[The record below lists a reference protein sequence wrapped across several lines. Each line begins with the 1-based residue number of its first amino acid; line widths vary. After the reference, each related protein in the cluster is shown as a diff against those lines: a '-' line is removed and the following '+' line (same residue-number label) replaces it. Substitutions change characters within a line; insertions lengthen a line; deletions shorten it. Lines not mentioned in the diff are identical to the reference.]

1 MGCSTATQAAHQP
14 KELLKYKSTQP
25 RSETCSITLYNVPLF
40 EAKQRSY
47 SYPSRGS
54 PTIILLYSITHT
66 LQVPKTH
73 CPDVLT
79 LGLIQ
84 INPPLTNFRTEVL
97 AQMLQIFLANH
108 PNSGVILNYAWHS
121 NTLNLKG
128 VVMHAMG
135 EWYRN
140 SQVRFRKF
148 QLVQKGI
155 TT

>member
-1 MGCSTATQAAHQP
+1 MGHPEKLPYHIIVSDHPTKPDLT
-14 KELLKYKSTQP
+14 LL
-25 RSETCSITLYNVPLF
+25 
-40 EAKQRSY
+40 
-47 SYPSRGS
+47 
-54 PTIILLYSITHT
+54 

-135 EWYRN
+135 EWYRS
-140 SQVRFRKF
+140 SQVGLIVDFSYILVKLSQPLTRVRFSD
-148 QLVQKGI
+148 
-155 TT
+155 

>member
-1 MGCSTATQAAHQP
+1 MTVGDQT
-14 KELLKYKSTQP
+14 
-25 RSETCSITLYNVPLF
+25 
-40 EAKQRSY
+40 SY
-47 SYPSRGS
+47 D
-54 PTIILLYSITHT
+54 T

-140 SQVRFRKF
+140 SQV
-148 QLVQKGI
+148 QKGF

>member
-1 MGCSTATQAAHQP
+1 M
-14 KELLKYKSTQP
+14 LIL
-25 RSETCSITLYNVPLF
+25 
-40 EAKQRSY
+40 SY
-47 SYPSRGS
+47 
-54 PTIILLYSITHT
+54 L

-140 SQVRFRKF
+140 SQVRWFDT
-148 QLVQKGI
+148 QLDYCFHSPVQSPKPQAQNWA
-155 TT
+155 

>member
-1 MGCSTATQAAHQP
+1 M
-14 KELLKYKSTQP
+14 
-25 RSETCSITLYNVPLF
+25 
-40 EAKQRSY
+40 
-47 SYPSRGS
+47 
-54 PTIILLYSITHT
+54 
-66 LQVPKTH
+66 PKTH

-97 AQMLQIFLANH
+97 AQMLQIFLGNH

-121 NTLNLKG
+121 TTLNLKG

-140 SQVRFRKF
+140 SQVSLKHWIM
-148 QLVQKGI
+148 G
-155 TT
+155 

>member
-1 MGCSTATQAAHQP
+1 MSWAHFTN
-14 KELLKYKSTQP
+14 KTM
-25 RSETCSITLYNVPLF
+25 F
-40 EAKQRSY
+40 
-47 SYPSRGS
+47 
-54 PTIILLYSITHT
+54 
-66 LQVPKTH
+66 QVPKTH

-97 AQMLQIFLANH
+97 AQMLQIFLGNH

-121 NTLNLKG
+121 TTLNLKG

-140 SQVRFRKF
+140 SQVSLKHWM
-148 QLVQKGI
+148 G
-155 TT
+155 